1 MEENIVESKREEI
14 LATIH
19 YLEKND
25 GRVGAYTTE
34 QKQCQNQYK
43 PRTTI
48 KVAKKGHYDVNEVK
62 EREGDFEADSGGQIL
77 SVLGHFASN
86 L

>member
-19 YLEKND
+19 YLEKTV

-48 KVAKKGHYDVNEVK
+48 KVAKKGHY
-62 EREGDFEADSGGQIL
+62 EREGDFGADSGGQIL
-77 SVLGHFASN
+77 SVLGRFASN